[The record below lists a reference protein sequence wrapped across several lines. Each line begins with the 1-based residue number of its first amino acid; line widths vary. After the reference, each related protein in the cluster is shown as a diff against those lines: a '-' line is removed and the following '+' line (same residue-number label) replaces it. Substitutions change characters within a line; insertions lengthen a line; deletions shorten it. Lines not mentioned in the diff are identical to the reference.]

1 VSDHG
6 ALVARWWDV
15 WYDGHIEVL
24 DEIVA
29 DPFVR
34 HGHQGTVVRT
44 RAQAKDDMLQY
55 RESVEF
61 AEVRLDA
68 QTVSENEVWSRITT
82 IGVNRK
88 TEEPSTISWL
98 QVCRIEDDRIAE
110 MWMLYA
116 LGVDWSQNGSS
127 SRAT

>member
-6 ALVARWWDV
+6 ALIARWWAV
-15 WYDGHIEVL
+15 WYDGDIDGL

-34 HGHQGTVVRT
+34 HGHQGTVVRS
-44 RAQAKDDMLQY
+44 RAQAKDDMIQY

-61 AEVRLDA
+61 ADVRFDA
-68 QTVSENEVWSRITT
+68 QSVSGDEVWSRVTT

-98 QVCRIEDDRIAE
+98 QVCRVEDGRIAE

-116 LGVDWSQNGSS
+116 LGVDWSQNGSA

>member
-1 VSDHG
+1 MSDHG
-6 ALVARWWDV
+6 ALVERWWAV
-15 WYDGHIEVL
+15 WFDGDIDAL

-29 DPFVR
+29 DRLVR

-44 RAQAKDDMLQY
+44 RAQSKEDMLQY

-61 AEVRLDA
+61 AEVRMDA

-116 LGVDWSQNGSS
+116 LRVDWSQKGSS

>member
-15 WYDGHIEVL
+15 WYDGDIDVL

-29 DPFVR
+29 DTFVR
-34 HGHQGTVVRT
+34 HGHRGTVVRT

-55 RESVEF
+55 RESVAF
-61 AEVRLDA
+61 AEVRIDA
-68 QTVSENEVWSRITT
+68 QTVSQNEVWSRITT

-98 QVCRIEDDRIAE
+98 QVCRIEHGRIAE

-116 LGVDWSQNGSS
+116 LGSDWSQKGSS

>member
-6 ALVARWWDV
+6 ALVARWWAV
-15 WYDGHIEVL
+15 WYDGAIDAL
-24 DEIVA
+24 DEVVA
-29 DPFVR
+29 DTFVR

-44 RAQAKDDMLQY
+44 RAQAKDDMVQY
-55 RESVEF
+55 RESMAF
-61 AEVRLDA
+61 AEVRVES
-68 QTVSENEVWSRITT
+68 QSVSGNEVWTRVTT

-88 TEEPSTISWL
+88 TEEPTTISWL

-116 LGVDWSQNGSS
+116 LGIDWSQKGSA